1 MIDKTVRAL
10 QDIKA
15 DPRFAWAPDYYRNAI
30 DDAIFEVEL
39 AEGCRKED
47 RRLQDRPF
55 EGERDLPNGCTLH
68 WRDNGAGG
76 REYYSTEVGGGVFVW
91 DTCLVSR
98 DTLLAAI
105 VNEAGL
111 RYAEETAK
119 RKEARS

>member
-1 MIDKTVRAL
+1 MSDH
-10 QDIKA
+10 IKA
-15 DPRFAWAPDYYRNAI
+15 LKGLLKNARACTRMSDGEYAAIGWAI
-30 DDAIFEVEL
+30 DEIKLHDEAEAEAKARDA
-39 AEGCRKED
+39 
-47 RRLQDRPF
+47 QPF
-55 EGERDLPNGCTLH
+55 PGECDLPNGCTLH

-76 REYYSTEVGGGVFVW
+76 REYYSDEVGGGVFVW